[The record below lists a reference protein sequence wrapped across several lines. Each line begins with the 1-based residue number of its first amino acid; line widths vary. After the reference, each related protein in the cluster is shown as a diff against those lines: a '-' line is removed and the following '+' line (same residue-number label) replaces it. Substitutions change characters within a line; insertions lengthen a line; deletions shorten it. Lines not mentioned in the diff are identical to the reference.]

1 MTIVKAKK
9 QRKFRNSLYN
19 MSIAQNL
26 LKIKSSLPP
35 TVTLV
40 AVSKT
45 KPIPDLMEAYDA
57 GQRIFGENKIQEM
70 AEKWEAMPKDIEWH
84 MIGHVQ
90 TNKVKFMAQFVSLI
104 HGVDS
109 LKLLEEIN
117 KQAKKNNRIIDCLL
131 QIYIAEEETKFGL
144 DEEELNEILAS
155 ATFQEM
161 KNIRIVGLMGM
172 ATFTNNQEQ
181 IKKEFTHLKSIF
193 DKYAIGTDAINRV
206 STMQTLS
213 MGMSG
218 DYQLA
223 IECGSTMV
231 RIGSSI
237 FGGR

>member
-1 MTIVKAKK
+1 
-9 QRKFRNSLYN
+9 
-19 MSIAQNL
+19 MSITQNL
-26 LKIKSSLPP
+26 LQIKSQIPSN
-35 TVTLV
+35 VTLV

-45 KPIPDLMEAYDA
+45 KPVSDLMEAYDA

-70 AEKWEAMPKDIEWH
+70 TEKWESMPKDIQWH

-90 TNKVKFMAQFVSLI
+90 TNKVKFLAEYVSLI

-117 KQAKKNNRIIDCLL
+117 KQAKKHNRIIDCLL
-131 QIYIAEEETKFGL
+131 QMHIAEEETKFGL
-144 DEEELNEILAS
+144 NEQELYEILNS
-155 ATFQEM
+155 ESF
-161 KNIRIVGLMGM
+161 KNLQNIKIIGLMGM
-172 ATFTNNQEQ
+172 GTFTDKQSQ
-181 IKKEFTHLKSIF
+181 IKKEFQKLKRIF
-193 DKYAIGTDAINRV
+193 D
-206 STMQTLS
+206 STSKLKTENCKLKTLS

-237 FGGR
+237 FGTR